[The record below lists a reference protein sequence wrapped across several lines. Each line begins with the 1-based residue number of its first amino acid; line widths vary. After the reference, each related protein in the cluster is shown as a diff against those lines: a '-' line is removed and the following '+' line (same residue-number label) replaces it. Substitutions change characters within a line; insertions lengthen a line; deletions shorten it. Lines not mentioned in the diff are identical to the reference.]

1 MRIFSLTLGH
11 TWADYFVGIMRVALT
26 EGSFVGES
34 LKELITDMRKAQRF
48 DQLERNRLLEIRIA
62 NFTPI
67 LFLALFLFINFKVNT
82 ENAYLYYMVD
92 PGGRNM
98 ILGCAS
104 AHFRLVFNGHVL
116 IYAKNVRDCF
126 RDY

>member
-1 MRIFSLTLGH
+1 
-11 TWADYFVGIMRVALT
+11 
-26 EGSFVGES
+26 
-34 LKELITDMRKAQRF
+34 MRKAQRF
-48 DQLERNRLLEIRIA
+48 DQMERNRLLEIRIA

-82 ENAYLYYMVD
+82 DNAYLYYMVD

-98 ILGCAS
+98 ILGCTF

-116 IYAKNVRDCF
+116 IYAKNVRD
-126 RDY
+126 

>member
-1 MRIFSLTLGH
+1 
-11 TWADYFVGIMRVALT
+11 
-26 EGSFVGES
+26 
-34 LKELITDMRKAQRF
+34 MRKAQRF

-98 ILGCAS
+98 ILDA
-104 AHFRLVFNGHVL
+104 LLL
-116 IYAKNVRDCF
+116 IFVSFLMGMYLSMR
-126 RDY
+126 RM